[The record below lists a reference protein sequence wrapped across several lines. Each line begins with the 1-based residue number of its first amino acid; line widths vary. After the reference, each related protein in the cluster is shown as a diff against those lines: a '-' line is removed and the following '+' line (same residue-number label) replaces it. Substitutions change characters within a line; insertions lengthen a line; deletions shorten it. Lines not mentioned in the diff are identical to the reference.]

1 MKTLLL
7 AVALA
12 LPVSPVLAD
21 PNSNN
26 PYEYTCGDLM
36 AAMDSEDRV
45 RLNMMLMWSI
55 GYMYGRF
62 DGGPDGPLNSEN
74 FDSSVTDVV
83 NAFKQ
88 ICPNIPDMPVGEF
101 MGNLGN
107 DLEASVEAE

>member
-7 AVALA
+7 AAALA

-21 PNSNN
+21 ANSNN
-26 PYEYTCGDLM
+26 PYEYTCGDLL

-62 DGGPDGPLNSEN
+62 DGGPDGLLNSEN

-83 NAFKQ
+83 NAFRQ

-101 MGNLGN
+101 MGNLGD
-107 DLEASVEAE
+107 DLEASVGAE